1 MKKLV
6 NDVSGVVP
14 DMLEG
19 LALTHPEIALLD
31 GETVAVRADVADFR
45 RSGRVAIVSGGGS
58 GHEPAHAGYV
68 GRGMLTAA
76 VCGDVFT
83 SPSTD
88 TVLETIRTVA
98 GPAGVLL
105 IVKNYTGDRLNF
117 GLAAELAKAEG
128 IPVEVV
134 VVADDV
140 ALDAGEGTAG
150 RRGIAGTVFVHKV
163 AGAAA
168 EAGLPL
174 AEVRREAEA
183 AAAAVGSMGVGLS
196 ACTVP
201 AAGRPGFELG
211 PDEVELGLGIHG
223 EPGVRRTAVAP
234 ADVVVD
240 TLLDRITADLGLTPG
255 DRVALLVNNLGGTP
269 LMELQIVARRAVR
282 RLAEQGFR
290 PERVWTGSFLTAL
303 EMAGCSMS
311 VLRVDDRLL
320 DRLDAPVSAP
330 AWPAAHL
337 GRVRPEPLR
346 VPGTPAPS
354 GVPAAGS
361 RPAAAAAG
369 GPPLRRVLERVVEE
383 VCAALIAAEPE
394 LTAMDQAVG
403 DGDLGISLT
412 RGADAVRREFPGYGT
427 EDPAA
432 VLRAL
437 SATLRRALG
446 GTSGPLYAVLLLRAA
461 AVLEEAGGDPTPR
474 DWARALA
481 EGARAVSELGG
492 AEVGDR
498 TMLDALVPAA
508 DALRQALD
516 GGAEPCGA
524 LSAAVEAARK
534 GTAATAAM
542 TPRRGRSSYLGE
554 RAVGR
559 VDPGAE
565 AVAIWLE
572 VVSRTLC
579 EGT

>member
-140 ALDAGEGTAG
+140 ALEAGEGTAG

-282 RLAEQGFR
+282 RLTEQGFR

-303 EMAGCSMS
+303 EMAGCSLS

-346 VPGTPAPS
+346 VPGTPAPG

-369 GPPLRRVLERVVEE
+369 GPPPRRMLERVVEE

-524 LSAAVEAARK
+524 LSAAVKAARK